1 MKNKYWLIAFS
12 VLCLICAGAWMALPN
27 KSECHVVEIYQN
39 SKLLYTIDLN
49 AVQGHHSHVHA
60 HWHSGCAGSQ
70 ARRHC

>member
-49 AVQGHHSHVHA
+49 AVQELSLIHI
-60 HWHSGCAGSQ
+60 
-70 ARRHC
+70 

>member
-49 AVQGHHSHVHA
+49 ASKNPMTL
-60 HWHSGCAGSQ
+60 C
-70 ARRHC
+70 